1 MGSITYGKSHIETIW
16 LKRINFCFFFLFLP
30 RRDEMNSGGGGSG
43 SSSGNDDE
51 ERYVLMIKSVQIQPI
66 RNMITAIKD
75 ILTDATISF
84 SRSGMKI
91 VNFDK
96 THTIL
101 LNVELHA
108 NKFEHYFIV
117 PDKIIICTN
126 TLHFFKLISTMTNDD
141 TLSIYI
147 DKSDY
152 HDGIIT
158 HLGLQYDNG
167 DIKQCYSQKLR
178 LIEPDT
184 EELIVPDVVYSTVIN
199 LPTTDFQKIVRD
211 MNGISDRIEIKSV
224 GSDLIFSC
232 EGNFASSKIYR
243 SESNGYMNFIQKPD
257 ASTVIQG
264 EFSLKS
270 LSHFIKCTPLCSHL
284 EMYLENDLPLIIKYD
299 VASLGE
305 IKLCLAPL
313 PPS

>member
-1 MGSITYGKSHIETIW
+1 MNEANNVLTI
-16 LKRINFCFFFLFLP
+16 KT
-30 RRDEMNSGGGGSG
+30 
-43 SSSGNDDE
+43 
-51 ERYVLMIKSVQIQPI
+51 VQIQPI

-75 ILTDATISF
+75 ILTDSTIMYTKD
-84 SRSGMKI
+84 GLKI

-101 LNVELHA
+101 VNVVLHA
-108 NKFEHYFIV
+108 HKFEQYTCI
-117 PDKIIICTN
+117 PDKIIVCAN
-126 TLHFFKLISTMTNDD
+126 TLHLFKVISSMSNDD
-141 TLSIYI
+141 TLSMYI
-147 DKSDY
+147 ENCDY
-152 HDGIIT
+152 HDGIVS

-167 DIKQCYSQKLR
+167 DIKQCNNQKLR

-184 EELIVPDVVYSTVIN
+184 EELVVPDIEYSTVIN
-199 LPTTDFQKIVRD
+199 LPTADFQKIIRD
-211 MNGISDRIEIKSV
+211 LNGISDRIEIKSV
-224 GSDLIFSC
+224 GNDLIFSC
-232 EGNFASSKIYR
+232 EGTFASSRIYR
-243 SESNGYMNFIQKPD
+243 SESDGNMNFLQKPD
-257 ASTVIQG
+257 ASVVIQG

-284 EMYLENDLPLIIKYD
+284 EMYLGNDLPLIVKYD

>member
-1 MGSITYGKSHIETIW
+1 MIEG
-16 LKRINFCFFFLFLP
+16 
-30 RRDEMNSGGGGSG
+30 SGGTKQPQQQQQQQG
-43 SSSGNDDE
+43 DLQQQQQKQTC
-51 ERYVLMIKSVQIQPI
+51 VLMIKSVQIQPI

-75 ILTDATISF
+75 ILTDATIAF
-84 SRSGMKI
+84 SRTGLKI

-108 NKFEHYFIV
+108 NKFEQYTIV

-152 HDGIIT
+152 HDGIVT

-184 EELIVPDVVYSTVIN
+184 EELVVPDVVYSTVIN
-199 LPTTDFQKIVRD
+199 LPTTDFQKIIRD

-243 SESNGYMNFIQKPD
+243 SESDGYMNFIQKPD